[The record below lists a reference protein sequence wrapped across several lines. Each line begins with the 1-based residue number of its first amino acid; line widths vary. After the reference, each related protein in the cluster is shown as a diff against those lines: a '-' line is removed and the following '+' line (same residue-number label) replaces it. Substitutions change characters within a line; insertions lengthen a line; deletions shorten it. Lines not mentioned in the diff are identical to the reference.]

1 MRKIINRISDSF
13 RATKL
18 KIGKYIIEIGFFK
31 ITIHIPHNKDNF

>member
-1 MRKIINRISDSF
+1 MYKI
-13 RATKL
+13 